1 MNNEVDGIGNESPN
15 FIKYKNEWMLPT
27 QNTPYTKNITT
38 KNKSLIEED
47 LFGFGRNKKIT
58 LGAIQF
64 SDSLQIKM
72 IDNEDVGVYRLR

>member
-1 MNNEVDGIGNESPN
+1 
-15 FIKYKNEWMLPT
+15 MLPT